1 MNPIAKALKLIKSRA
16 VHFVLDI
23 YEGLIFS
30 SDTKKKKNLKIGMV
44 ESGEIMLVFVSS
56 EFKKIIVFYLSLF

>member
-30 SDTKKKKNLKIGMV
+30 RDTKKKKKFENRNG
-44 ESGEIMLVFVSS
+44 
-56 EFKKIIVFYLSLF
+56 